1 MAKFKPV
8 RAKGKSKSKTK
19 SNALTTARGAIP
31 CLILVLAGIALI
43 TLMFYFSLK
52 SSVQ

>member
-1 MAKFKPV
+1 M
-8 RAKGKSKSKTK
+8 
-19 SNALTTARGAIP
+19 TTARGAIP
-31 CLILVLAGIALI
+31 CLILVLAGIALM